1 MPKEKICPASE
12 VRISIPRV
20 KLIQLYYGTRA
31 LIESQVLEIR
41 GLLHRIEK
49 KIIMLQHIE
58 SVTRKIL
65 LRE

>member
-1 MPKEKICPASE
+1 MPKEKICPVSE
-12 VRISIPRV
+12 VRVSIPRV

-31 LIESQVLEIR
+31 LVESQSVEMR

>member
-12 VRISIPRV
+12 VRVSIPRV

-31 LIESQVLEIR
+31 LVESQSVEIR